1 MLTRPNH
8 GWSEATIGDFTA
20 SAGYLTDIPFE
31 WLRACISSLKYNI
44 PLSLFI
50 DEEGSACFVVSYYDK
65 TYAIIGDE
73 DEPELKVINDISH
86 FDITGMLISYIKAY
100 FEDWV
105 NWYAFDKETE
115 NTDRRTELTELLR
128 EAEEL
133 LNRQI

>member
-8 GWSEATIGDFTA
+8 GWSEVTIGDFTA

-50 DEEGSACFVVSYYDK
+50 EEEGSTCFIVSYYDR
-65 TYAIIGDE
+65 TYAITEDDDE
-73 DEPELKVINDISH
+73 TELKAIGGITH
-86 FDITGMLISYIKAY
+86 FDIAGMLIDDIKAY

-115 NTDRRTELTELLR
+115 DTDRRTELTELLR